1 MKNVY
6 IDIILITVNL
16 GFVNETIL
24 GRWETENVHIRG
36 MYYSGKFG
44 NQYNVYNTEK
54 ERDKIDWNFFPRKK

>member
-24 GRWETENVHIRG
+24 GRWETENVHMRG

-54 ERDKIDWNFFPRKK
+54 ERDKID

>member
-36 MYYSGKFG
+36 MYYCGKFG

-54 ERDKIDWNFFPRKK
+54 ERDKID

>member
-54 ERDKIDWNFFPRKK
+54 ERDKID

>member
-24 GRWETENVHIRG
+24 GRWETENVHMRG
-36 MYYSGKFG
+36 MYYSGKFR

-54 ERDKIDWNFFPRKK
+54 ERDKID